1 VRKLSEAIKNN
12 VVSLTE
18 NCCTSRAI
26 SKRLGISQSAVIA
39 VQKRRNETPK
49 AQVAGRK
56 KLLKES
62 DARLMM
68 SEMRRNKLLTPKGAS
83 LTINKNVSEWTA
95 SRAQRDTRCI
105 STVKKKPPL
114 SDKNVKARLKFARTQ
129 KLDC

>member
-1 VRKLSEAIKNN
+1 MRKLSEAIENN

-18 NCCTSRAI
+18 NGVTSRAI

-39 VQKRRNETPK
+39 VQKRRSVTPK

-83 LTINKNVSEWTA
+83 LAINKNVSEWTA
-95 SRAQRDTRCI
+95 RRALRDIGYI
-105 STVKKKPPL
+105 SSVKKNKPAL
-114 SDKNVKARLKFARTQ
+114 SDKNVTARLKFARAH
-129 KLDC
+129 KS

>member
-1 VRKLSEAIKNN
+1 MRKLSEAIENN

-18 NCCTSRAI
+18 NGCTSCAI

-39 VQKRRNETPK
+39 VQKRRSVTPK

-56 KLLKES
+56 ILLKES

-83 LTINKNVSEWTA
+83 LAINKNVSEWTA
-95 SRAQRDTRCI
+95 RRALRDIGYI
-105 STVKKKPPL
+105 SSVKKNKPAL
-114 SDKNVKARLKFARTQ
+114 SDKNVTARLKFARAH
-129 KLDC
+129 KS